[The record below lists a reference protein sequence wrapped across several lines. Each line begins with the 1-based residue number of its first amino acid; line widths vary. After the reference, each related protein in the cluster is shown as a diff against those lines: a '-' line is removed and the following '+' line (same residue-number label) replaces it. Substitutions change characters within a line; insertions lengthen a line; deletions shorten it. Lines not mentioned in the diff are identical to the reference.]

1 MLIQWNDNDKKN
13 NREKKLSV
21 NKRDKEVMILNKNIE
36 KKNQNK
42 CLRRAR

>member
-21 NKRDKEVMILNKNIE
+21 NKREKEVMILQKNIE

-42 CLRRAR
+42 CLRGAR